1 MFWQR
6 ELNVLNVLVKLTV
19 FSGVWPIQSSSYF
32 VQSACSVKD
41 KGWEIC
47 YSDPYMSQTWSR

>member
-19 FSGVWPIQSSSYF
+19 FSGVWPVQSSSYF

-47 YSDPYMSQTWSR
+47 YSDPYMSQT